1 MTPKERFVSALELE
15 MPDRVPTMHIQLGGA
30 DHLQARTGIVLQ
42 EAYSDA
48 QKFARLCLASREL
61 GFDNVMASW
70 GDLLNEAQA
79 FGVQLAFPNVRDYPR
94 GTPISP
100 DRIEDLEVIDP
111 LRDEIWSTSLRAA
124 KIVNEAV
131 GGEMAVIGQ
140 VSDPF
145 TLAAAIRG
153 FDGLLMD
160 EIMEPNRTHHLLSVI
175 TGSLKEY
182 GRLLKE
188 HAGVDIIFIEDGSAD
203 AEQNVFE
210 LAKAFDIDYGKLMA
224 DHFHPMGMRTIL
236 SNCAKEPYLN
246 TQFEAMKP
254 TAVHTSV
261 EWSGYLNAVS
271 ELRGRACVAAGIFP
285 HFIARS
291 DPDLIRQKVIEVVR
305 SSGDGSGLIITS
317 AGEIP
322 FDAPWENIKALSGST
337 ALPASLMEKQ

>member
-1 MTPKERFVSALELE
+1 MTSKGRFLAALELE

-30 DHLQARTGIVLQ
+30 NHLQDSTGMAIR
-42 EAYSDA
+42 EAYYDA
-48 QKFARLCLASREL
+48 NKFARLCLASMEF
-61 GFDNVMASW
+61 GFDNVMVAW

-79 FGVQLAFPNVRDYPR
+79 FGVELTFPNEKDYPR

-100 DRIEDLEVIDP
+100 DKIEGLEVIDP
-111 LRDEIWSTSLRAA
+111 MGDDVWATSLRAA
-124 KIVNEAV
+124 KIVNDKV
-131 GGEMAVIGQ
+131 GNEMAVIGQ

-160 EIMEPNRTHHLLSVI
+160 EIMEPDRTHHLLSVV
-175 TGSLKEY
+175 TDSLKEY

-188 HAGVDIIFIEDGSAD
+188 YAGVEIIFIEDGSAD
-203 AEQNVFE
+203 AEQNMFD
-210 LAKAFDIDYGKLMA
+210 LAKAFDIDYTKQMA
-224 DHFHPMGMRTIL
+224 ELYHPMGLRSIL
-236 SNCAKEPYLN
+236 SNCAKEPYLDA
-246 TQFEAMKP
+246 QFEAVKP

-261 EWSGYLNAVS
+261 EWSGYGDELS
-271 ELRGRACVAAGIFP
+271 KLRGRACIAAGLLP

-291 DPDLIRQKVIEVVR
+291 DPGMIRQKVSEVVR

-322 FDAPWENIKALSGST
+322 FDAPLSNIKALSGST
-337 ALPASLMEKQ
+337 ALITLP